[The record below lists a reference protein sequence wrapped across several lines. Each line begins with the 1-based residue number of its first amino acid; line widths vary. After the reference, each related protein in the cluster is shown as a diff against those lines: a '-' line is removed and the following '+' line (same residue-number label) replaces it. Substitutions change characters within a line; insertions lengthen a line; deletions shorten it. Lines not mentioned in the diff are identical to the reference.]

1 MNKKIIFASLIL
13 SIIGCGSET
22 KKEEAQKTT
31 VLPLVQTAV
40 VQKKSFTHKISI
52 QGNIESTQDI
62 MLNSELSGMI
72 KEVTISSGKTV
83 KKGDA
88 LVIMDAAILTANI
101 EELNSQLEFAQYMLD
116 KQVELFNQNLG
127 SEFDKKSAANQVK
140 SIESKL
146 KTLTIQKSKMIV
158 IAPFDGKVDQ
168 VYAKKG
174 QLASPQ
180 MPLMRLV
187 NTENTEVVASV
198 SEKHFQNIKKG
209 TEIKVNFPNYNI
221 ESVLT
226 KASTIGS
233 YIDPTNRTFTVRAK
247 VANKVGLMP
256 NMLAELEITDFKID
270 SGLVVPSAS
279 ILKNAKSQD
288 YLWVLKLDK
297 KDTYK
302 VQQIFIDKIMAYQG
316 QSLIEDHDQ
325 ISEGSLIIE
334 GGARGIAKKDIV
346 RIK

>member
-1 MNKKIIFASLIL
+1 
-13 SIIGCGSET
+13 
-22 KKEEAQKTT
+22 
-31 VLPLVQTAV
+31 
-40 VQKKSFTHKISI
+40 
-52 QGNIESTQDI
+52 
-62 MLNSELSGMI
+62 MLE
-72 KEVTISSGKTV
+72 
-83 KKGDA
+83 
-88 LVIMDAAILTANI
+88 
-101 EELNSQLEFAQYMLD
+101 

-127 SEFDKKSAANQVK
+127 SEFDKRSAENQVT

-146 KTLTIQKSKMIV
+146 KTLAIQKSKMTV

-168 VYAKKG
+168 VFAKKG

-198 SEKHFQNIKKG
+198 SEKHFKNIKKG

-221 ESVLT
+221 EPVIT

-247 VANKVGLMP
+247 IANNAGLMP
-256 NMLAELEITDFKID
+256 NMLTELEITDFKIE

-288 YLWVLKLDK
+288 YIWVLTQDK

-302 VQQIFIDKIMAYQG
+302 AQQVFIDKIMAYQG
-316 QSLIEDHDQ
+316 QALIEDHDQ
-325 ISEGSLIIE
+325 ISEGSIIIE

>member
-1 MNKKIIFASLIL
+1 MNKQIIFTALIL
-13 SIIGCGSET
+13 SLIGCGSDQKKDET
-22 KKEEAQKTT
+22 KQTT
-31 VLPLVQTAV
+31 LLPLVQTAIV
-40 VQKKSFTHKISI
+40 KKKGFTHKISI

-72 KEVTISSGKTV
+72 KEVNVSSGQMV
-83 KKGDA
+83 KQGET

-101 EELNSQLEFAQYMLD
+101 EELNSQLEFAQYMLE

-127 SEFDKKSAANQVK
+127 SEFDKKSAENQVK

-146 KTLTIQKSKMIV
+146 KTLAVQKSKMV
-158 IAPFDGKVDQ
+158 VTAPFDGSVDQ
-168 VYAKKG
+168 VFAKKG

-198 SEKHFQNIKKG
+198 SEKHFKNIKKG
-209 TEIKVNFPNYNI
+209 TEIKVKFPNYDI
-221 ESVLT
+221 EPVHT
-226 KASTIGS
+226 KVSAIGN
-233 YIDPTNRTFTVRAK
+233 YIDPTNRTFNVRAK
-247 VANKVGLMP
+247 VVNNAGLMP
-256 NMLAELEITDFKID
+256 NMLTELEITDFEIE
-270 SGLVVPSAS
+270 SGLIVPSAS

-288 YLWVLKLDK
+288 YIWVLIRDK
-297 KDTYK
+297 KETYK
-302 VQQIFIDKIMAYQG
+302 VKQVFIEKIMAYLG
-316 QSLIEDHDQ
+316 QTLIEDNDQ
-325 ISEGSLIIE
+325 ITEGSLIIE